1 MSRDKMSQATEVRIP
16 AYYREGTWNK
26 FAWLYDPFTKLFFL
40 PFGGEERIRK
50 QFVDFAD
57 PGDGEMVLD
66 ICSGTGVLT
75 HLIAERVAPGGW
87 AIGVDLSFKM
97 LQIARGRA
105 KSSRVSF
112 QKADAEHLPFPEG
125 IFDKVF
131 ISFGLHEMPE
141 SARHNALFEVNRTLK
156 SGGSLFI
163 FDYHIP
169 KGVFNRAIIKTFVKL
184 LEEEFAYQM
193 LLDESLILEL
203 EQAGLA
209 AERREFICGGMMQ
222 MIQAR
227 KISKGDDRGRGEGFK
242 NYRHGLR

>member
-1 MSRDKMSQATEVRIP
+1 MGRDEMRQTLGLRTP
-16 AYYREGTWNK
+16 DYYREETWNK
-26 FAWLYDPFTKLFFL
+26 FAWLYDPFNKLFFL
-40 PFGGEERIRK
+40 PFGGEGRSRK
-50 QFVDFAD
+50 KFVDFAN
-57 PGDGEMVLD
+57 PRGGEVVLD
-66 ICSGTGVLT
+66 ICSGTGMLT
-75 HLIAERVAPGGW
+75 RLIAERVAPGGW
-87 AIGVDLSFKM
+87 TIGVDLSFKM
-97 LQIARGRA
+97 LQIAQERA

-112 QKADAEHLPFPEG
+112 YKVNAERLPFPENT
-125 IFDKVF
+125 FDKVF

-141 SARHNALFEVNRTLK
+141 SARHNALLEVNRTLK

-193 LLDESLILEL
+193 LLDESLISEL

-227 KISKGDDRGRGEGFK
+227 KALREG
-242 NYRHGLR
+242 